1 VTAPSSPTRPTITAE
16 RYSERISAAQATL
29 PGEDAAALLV
39 GVGADLQWL
48 IGYAAKDLER
58 LTMLVLPAT
67 GRGTLIV
74 PRLERAAAEAAP
86 GVAAQAVDVATWEE
100 TEDPFELVAARLED
114 SNSRPE
120 IQLGALGGAWGRLGG
135 LLVSD
140 RLWATFL
147 LRLQSAVPDAAFGLA
162 SAVLGPLRAVKDAEE
177 IALLREAARAADRVV
192 EAIARGRLVGRTEA
206 DVAREVR
213 DRLVDEGHDF
223 ASFWIVASGPNSA
236 SPHHEPTERVIQAGE
251 PIVID
256 IGGSVSGYCSDIT
269 RTVWVTGDAD
279 DRPSD
284 DFARLYEVLQRA
296 QHASRDAVRPGVE
309 CQQVDVAA
317 RSVIT
322 DAGMGELFIHRTGHG
337 IGLEGHEDPYMVA
350 GNDEPLEVGNAFSIE
365 PGIYVEGRHGA
376 RIEDICVC
384 SAEGADSLNQV
395 TRDLLIVRG

>member
-1 VTAPSSPTRPTITAE
+1 VTAAVPASRPTISAE
-16 RYSERISAAQATL
+16 RHAERIRAAQGTL

-48 IGYAAKDLER
+48 TGYAAKDLER

-67 GRGTLIV
+67 GRGTLVV
-74 PRLERAAAEAAP
+74 PRLERAAAEAAT
-86 GVAAQAVDVATWEE
+86 GVGANVVDVVTWEE
-100 TEDPFELVAARLED
+100 TEDPFELVAALLEQ

-162 SAVLGPLRAVKDAEE
+162 SAVLGPLRAVKDADE
-177 IALLREAARAADRVV
+177 IALLREAAHAADRVV

-223 ASFWIVASGPNSA
+223 ASFWIIASGPNAS
-236 SPHHEPTERVIQAGE
+236 SPHHEPTERVIRAGE
-251 PIVID
+251 PIVVD
-256 IGGSVSGYCSDIT
+256 IGGSISGYCSDIT
-269 RTVWVTGDAD
+269 RTVWVTGDD
-279 DRPSD
+279 DARPTD
-284 DFARLYEVLQRA
+284 EFAKLYDVLQHA
-296 QHASRDAVRPGVE
+296 QQASRDAVRPGVE
-309 CQQVDVAA
+309 CQQIDAAA
-317 RSVIT
+317 RSVISE
-322 DAGMGELFIHRTGHG
+322 AGMGDLFIHRTGHG

-350 GNDEPLEVGNAFSIE
+350 GNDEPVEVGNAFSIE
-365 PGIYVEGRHGA
+365 PGIYVEGQHGA
-376 RIEDICVC
+376 RIEDIVVC
-384 SAEGADSLNQV
+384 ADDGLDSLNEV
-395 TRDLLIVRG
+395 TRDLLVVRG